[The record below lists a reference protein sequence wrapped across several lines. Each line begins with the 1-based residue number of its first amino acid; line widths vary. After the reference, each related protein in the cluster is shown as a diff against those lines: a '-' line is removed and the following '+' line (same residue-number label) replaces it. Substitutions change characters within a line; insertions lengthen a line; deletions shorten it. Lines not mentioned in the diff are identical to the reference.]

1 MKAETLLM
9 FSLILACLVF
19 NVVFSRSMHAL
30 SKGRNMDETFSFQP
44 RRDEIEW
51 RDLEGQEEERSEDWS
66 EDNDGDSGGQA
77 CKGIRGGWF
86 C

>member
-30 SKGRNMDETFSFQP
+30 NKGRNMDETFSFQP
-44 RRDEIEW
+44 RREEIGS
-51 RDLEGQEEERSEDWS
+51 RNLEGQEERFEDWS
-66 EDNDGDSGGQA
+66 EDNDGDSRGQA